1 MSARRCLCLIL
12 SLAAAMACAE
22 QSEDE
27 SSIKTWL
34 TTDRDKLPPP
44 AEQEF
49 TLPDLAGLKDWYV
62 YPMDRRMGS
71 ARVEIAADSVSIG
84 KEDRILRYAV
94 AIIPKSGLR
103 NVFFEGIDCFTSRYR
118 NYAWAQ
124 PDQTWRKAD
133 KLVWRVALGG
143 TINAW
148 QGTLINDF
156 CGDAGPYSLKEIQK
170 AVREGE
176 LPPKTGQSR

>member
-1 MSARRCLCLIL
+1 MFARRCLCLIL

-22 QSEDE
+22 QPEDE

-34 TTDRDKLPPP
+34 TTDREKLPPP

-49 TLPDLAGLKDWYV
+49 ALPDLTSLKDWHV

-94 AIIPKSGLR
+94 AVIP
-103 NVFFEGIDCFTSRYR
+103 
-118 NYAWAQ
+118 
-124 PDQTWRKAD
+124 
-133 KLVWRVALGG
+133 
-143 TINAW
+143 
-148 QGTLINDF
+148 
-156 CGDAGPYSLKEIQK
+156 
-170 AVREGE
+170 
-176 LPPKTGQSR
+176 